1 MRFGSGDFAEDADKE
16 IQRDMGDN
24 FADFA
29 VIESSS
35 VSSGSHPILTGA
47 AVMVFRHASHGRV
60 NLVYR
65 RPDGNV
71 GWMDPPSPSH

>member
-47 AVMVFRHASHGRV
+47 AVMVARCFVIH
-60 NLVYR
+60 LL
-65 RPDGNV
+65 
-71 GWMDPPSPSH
+71 PPNAVKAARIVVQR